1 MEKQELCSLIEAYI
15 FVSEE
20 PLSDR
25 RLADLLEDQG
35 VSRDEVKEVLDELEQ
50 SYNENPARGIQFK
63 KIAGGYQFRSKEK
76 CADALKRLNLPKPTR
91 LSPAALETLA
101 IIAYQ
106 QPCIR
111 SEIEDVRGVDSGG
124 VIKTLLEKDLV
135 KIVGKRDEAGQPL
148 LYGTTKTFLELFDL
162 SDLKALPSLSEIQ
175 EIMQKKQVLTEEGT
189 GRQMELL
196 SGDGDDDEEQTE
208 VIEQG
213 EEETE
218 VISQLEISEEEDE
231 EAIADLDYTLKSVR
245 LLEKDIF
252 THPVVKE
259 QFKDVK
265 LDDEGEEKSGK
276 QSHEEQSLSA
286 QEEEYSV
293 ASEAESTHSHAEDES
308 AANDETEPS
317 DSSYH

>member
-1 MEKQELCSLIEAYI
+1 MERQELSSLIEAYI

-35 VSRDEVKEVLDELEQ
+35 VSRDEVREVLDELEQ
-50 SYNENPARGIQFK
+50 SYSQNPARGIQFK

-111 SEIEDVRGVDSGG
+111 SEIDDVRGVDSGG
-124 VIKTLLEKDLV
+124 VIKTLLEKDLI

-196 SGDGDDDEEQTE
+196 SGDDDDEEKTE
-208 VIEQG
+208 VLEQD

-245 LLEKDIF
+245 SLEKDIF

-265 LDDEGEEKSGK
+265 LDDEGDEKSGK

-286 QEEEYSV
+286 QEEEYAV
-293 ASEAESTHSHAEDES
+293 ASEEESAHSNAEDES
-308 AANDETEPS
+308 AADDETEPS